1 VAALAHRIEVIVPP
15 VASLTP
21 ATEIRGTLLASSLA
35 MVRERGKESAYFTAL
50 EPAHHEA
57 VRSVLA
63 QAWLPMELAVAHYAA
78 MGLVFP
84 AAHEQIDN
92 GKIVSERT
100 QNGYLRTIVRALHA
114 TGTLDIPTAVRR
126 LPAVMERMVRGGGI
140 AAAYRTGLKDVRIE
154 LSGYPFLKAVYTHN
168 AWQGMLYSAL
178 SLVTARLT
186 VRQDLRFRGD
196 QQMALDVSWV

>member
-1 VAALAHRIEVIVPP
+1 M
-15 VASLTP
+15 ASLTQ

-50 EPAHHEA
+50 EPAFHQDA
-57 VRSVLA
+57 RAVLA
-63 QAWLPMELAVAHYAA
+63 QAWLPMELAVAHYSA

-84 AAHEQIDN
+84 LAHEQIDN
-92 GKIVSERT
+92 GKVASERT

-126 LPAVMERMVRGGGI
+126 MPAVLERMIRGGGV
-140 AAAYRTGLKDVRIE
+140 AVAYRTGLKDVRIE
-154 LSGYPFLKAVYTHN
+154 LSGFPFLKAIYTHN
-168 AWQGMLYSAL
+168 AWQGMFYSAL

-186 VRQDLRFRGD
+186 VRQDLRFRTD
-196 QQMALDVSWV
+196 QQMALDVAWV